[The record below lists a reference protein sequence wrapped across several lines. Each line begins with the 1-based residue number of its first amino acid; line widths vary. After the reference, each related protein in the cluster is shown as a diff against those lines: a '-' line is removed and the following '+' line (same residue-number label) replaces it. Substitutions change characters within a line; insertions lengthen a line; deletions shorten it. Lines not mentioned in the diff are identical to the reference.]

1 MNRRFGLL
9 RGIVTLLVLG
19 LVAAVAYQ
27 AGVAAGGGYGVAPHV
42 VGLGIGFG
50 FFWLLPFLFI
60 LFLVFGIFRAGRGWY
75 GRGWYGARGMY
86 DRGYRAVPPTFDQWH
101 RQAHGQTPA
110 EAPAQQTPG
119 QTAAPPPPADDD
131 PWR

>member
-1 MNRRFGLL
+1 MYRRFGLL
-9 RGIVTLLVLG
+9 RGIVSLLVLG

-27 AGVAAGGGYGVAPHV
+27 AGVAAGGAYGVAPHV

-60 LFLVFGIFRAGRGWY
+60 LFLVFGVFRVGRGWY
-75 GRGWYGARGMY
+75 GRGSYGPRGMY
-86 DRGYRAVPPTFDQWH
+86 DRGYRAVPPMFDQWH
-101 RQAHGQTPA
+101 QQAHGQAPA
-110 EAPAQQTPG
+110 EAPSQHTPG
-119 QTAAPPPPADDD
+119 QTATPPPADDD